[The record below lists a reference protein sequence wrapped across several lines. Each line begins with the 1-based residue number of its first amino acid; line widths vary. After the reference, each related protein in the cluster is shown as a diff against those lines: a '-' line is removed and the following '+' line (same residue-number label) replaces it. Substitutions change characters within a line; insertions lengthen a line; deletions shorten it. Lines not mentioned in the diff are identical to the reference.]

1 MSDTFKSCFGNKKR
15 DLSDKSKDGHE
26 GKKAKEGSLDL
37 WLNQDDADVSSEGI
51 DSPRCASLRNTP
63 ALNHNEQCLD

>member
-15 DLSDKSKDGHE
+15 DLSDKLKDGHE

-37 WLNQDDADVSSEGI
+37 
-51 DSPRCASLRNTP
+51 
-63 ALNHNEQCLD
+63 